1 MECSHTVSLHFHQL
15 HDTYAAVL
23 IAPSAKDSGIICNN
37 LKRDNLIYEDLLMQG
52 RSDPGWSKNA
62 DWFKVRVGLCSCPSV
77 H

>member
-1 MECSHTVSLHFHQL
+1 MTPILLCVHLTAICLQCLMECSHTVSLHFHQL

-52 RSDPGWSKNA
+52 RSDPG
-62 DWFKVRVGLCSCPSV
+62 
-77 H
+77 